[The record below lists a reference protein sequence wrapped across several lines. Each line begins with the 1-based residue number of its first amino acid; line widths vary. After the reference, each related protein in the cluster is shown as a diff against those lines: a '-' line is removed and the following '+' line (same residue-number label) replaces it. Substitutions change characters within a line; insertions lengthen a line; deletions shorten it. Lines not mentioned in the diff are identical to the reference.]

1 VRVSLKS
8 PFQGG
13 PGVED
18 ELFSPGAPAP
28 DNERYRATNPDSD
41 RAGMYPGYGAIAQLQ
56 AVADSTDGEFSMVDL
71 AVGWLAAQPGVSCII
86 VVSSNS
92 PGRSLD

>member
-1 VRVSLKS
+1 M
-8 PFQGG
+8 
-13 PGVED
+13 ED

-56 AVADSTDGEFSMVDL
+56 AVADSTRML
-71 AVGWLAAQPGVSCII
+71 AIETP
-86 VVSSNS
+86 
-92 PGRSLD
+92 PREK